1 MKLTSMNSEYL
12 GVDKEKQDM
21 ASVCA
26 EEENARSVGAG
37 RTNACAC
44 KCGVTGWGCDLLQ
57 SKPNSKLICFTSLS
71 IV

>member
-1 MKLTSMNSEYL
+1 MNSEYL

-21 ASVCA
+21 TSLRA

-44 KCGVTGWGCDLLQ
+44 KCRVTGGDVIYCSQ
-57 SKPNSKLICFTSLS
+57 NQTVS
-71 IV
+71 